1 MAHWFQ
7 PMGQQVGARVVIF
20 LFVLII
26 FSFTLIC
33 FYFSLDGEDS
43 DRSHT
48 ASRICSPIQSEEEMV
63 SEDMTDKG
71 DETSDLSKYSL
82 LISSLLSPL
91 CGVFVLIYH
100 LLRWRWSAGIQ
111 LLCHQSV

>member
-1 MAHWFQ
+1 MSF
-7 PMGQQVGARVVIF
+7 F
-20 LFVLII
+20 SLVLIY
-26 FSFTLIC
+26 

-63 SEDMTDKG
+63 SEDMTDVG

-82 LISSLLSPL
+82 LISLLLFPL
-91 CGVFVLIYH
+91 YGIFVLIYH
-100 LLRWRWSAGIQ
+100 LLRG
-111 LLCHQSV
+111 